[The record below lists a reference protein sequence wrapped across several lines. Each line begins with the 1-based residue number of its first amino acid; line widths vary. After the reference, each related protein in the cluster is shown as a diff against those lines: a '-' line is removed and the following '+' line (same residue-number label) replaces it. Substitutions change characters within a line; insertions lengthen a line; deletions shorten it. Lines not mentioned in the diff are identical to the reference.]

1 MMSSVSLLALVAAAI
16 RHNAIHFGA
25 AVTIRTL
32 VSGPRLPAAQPAR

>member
-1 MMSSVSLLALVAAAI
+1 MMSSISLPALVPAAI
-16 RHNAIHFGA
+16 THNAIHLGA